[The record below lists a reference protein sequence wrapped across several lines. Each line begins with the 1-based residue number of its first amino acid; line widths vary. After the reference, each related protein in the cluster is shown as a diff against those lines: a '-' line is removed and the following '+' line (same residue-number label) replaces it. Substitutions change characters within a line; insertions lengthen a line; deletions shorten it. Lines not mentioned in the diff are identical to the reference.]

1 MNPGDPGVLLND
13 VLAQADRDT
22 LDDYATDQAETS
34 CAANPSAPP
43 LTISPPFSTP
53 PTHNSSTQS
62 LHIHLRRL
70 PDSLWQLHASGAAAG
85 WERLWSNL
93 MMLSANGGI

>member
-43 LTISPPFSTP
+43 LPISPPFSTP
-53 PTHNSSTQS
+53 PTRNSSTQS
-62 LHIHLRRL
+62 LRIHLRDCRT
-70 PDSLWQLHASGAAAG
+70 HSGNSTHLERRQAG
-85 WERLWSNL
+85 RDF
-93 MMLSANGGI
+93 GQIR